1 MIKMRNNVII
11 LGRPIQLQ
19 ERQKAQMKGVT
30 IGDSLAYKFF
40 DGEYHGMSLLFA
52 EPKGKVAPPR
62 SLAITASNLASL
74 FQLPVVFLLP
84 TCPAYER
91 QRLID
96 KDVYFIVSDKYVHL
110 PMLLANERIRKTK
123 QAKALSPVAQY
134 LLLYHLQIESI
145 EGLAAR
151 DMEDKIPY
159 SYASITLGITCLED
173 LGLCQKVSDG
183 SKRKVVHFDKKG
195 KELWK
200 HAQSYLLNPVE
211 ERIFC
216 DDLLS
221 NDSFP
226 GCGINALAHYTW
238 LNPDSERMIMM
249 PVKQLR
255 EFKSS
260 GALVRPNEFDG
271 NIIIEAWK
279 YPPVTAIGTKAEWVD
294 KLSLAISLS
303 EDEDPRVEGEV
314 ERLINEIEW
323 KD

>member
-1 MIKMRNNVII
+1 
-11 LGRPIQLQ
+11 
-19 ERQKAQMKGVT
+19 
-30 IGDSLAYKFF
+30 
-40 DGEYHGMSLLFA
+40 
-52 EPKGKVAPPR
+52 
-62 SLAITASNLASL
+62 
-74 FQLPVVFLLP
+74 
-84 TCPAYER
+84 
-91 QRLID
+91 
-96 KDVYFIVSDKYVHL
+96 
-110 PMLLANERIRKTK
+110 
-123 QAKALSPVAQY
+123 
-134 LLLYHLQIESI
+134 
-145 EGLAAR
+145 
-151 DMEDKIPY
+151 MEDKIPY

-183 SKRKVVHFDKKG
+183 SKRKVVHFEKKG

-200 HAQSYLLNPVE
+200 QAQPYLLNPVE

-226 GCGINALAHYTW
+226 RCGINALAHYTW

-271 NIIIEAWK
+271 NFIIEAWK

-294 KLSLAISLS
+294 RLSLAISLS
-303 EDEDPRVEGEV
+303 KDEDPRVEGEV

-323 KD
+323 KG

>member
-1 MIKMRNNVII
+1 MKEIAI
-11 LGRPIQLQ
+11 LGRPIKLQ
-19 ERQKAQMKGVT
+19 ERSNAQVKGVT
-30 IGDSLAYKFF
+30 VGDKLAYSFY
-40 DGEYHGMSLLFA
+40 DGEFLGMPLLFA
-52 EPKGKVAPPR
+52 EPKGKGATPR
-62 SLAITASNLASL
+62 SLSITASNLTSL

-96 KDVYFIVSDKYVHL
+96 KDVYFVVSDKYVHL

-123 QAKALSPVAQY
+123 QAKILTPVAQY
-134 LLLYHLQIESI
+134 LLLYHMQIESI
-145 EGLAAR
+145 EGLAAS
-151 DMEDKIPY
+151 DIENKMPY

-173 LGLCQKVSDG
+173 IGLCQKVLKG
-183 SKRKVVHFDKKG
+183 SKRKVIHFYKKG
-195 KELWK
+195 MELWRQ
-200 HAQSYLLNPVE
+200 AQPFLVNPVE
-211 ERIFC
+211 DRIFC
-216 DDLLS
+216 DDLLY
-221 NDSFP
+221 DGHFP
-226 GCGINALAHYTW
+226 VCGINALAHYTW
-238 LNPDSERMIMM
+238 LNPDPERMIMM

-260 GALVRPNEFDG
+260 GVLVRPNEFDG

-279 YPPVTAIGTKAEWVD
+279 YPPVTTVGAKIGWVD
-294 KLSLAISLS
+294 KLSLAISLR

>member
-1 MIKMRNNVII
+1 MR
-11 LGRPIQLQ
+11 LLKPIQI
-19 ERQKAQMKGVT
+19 T
-30 IGDSLAYKFF
+30 TS
-40 DGEYHGMSLLFA
+40 S
-52 EPKGKVAPPR
+52 

-74 FQLPVVFLLP
+74 FKLPVVFLLP

-183 SKRKVVHFDKKG
+183 SKRKVVHFEKKG

-200 HAQSYLLNPVE
+200 QAQPSIL
-211 ERIFC
+211 F
-216 DDLLS
+216 
-221 NDSFP
+221 
-226 GCGINALAHYTW
+226 H
-238 LNPDSERMIMM
+238 
-249 PVKQLR
+249 
-255 EFKSS
+255 
-260 GALVRPNEFDG
+260 
-271 NIIIEAWK
+271 
-279 YPPVTAIGTKAEWVD
+279 
-294 KLSLAISLS
+294 
-303 EDEDPRVEGEV
+303 
-314 ERLINEIEW
+314 
-323 KD
+323 

>member
-1 MIKMRNNVII
+1 MIKMRNDVII

-19 ERQKAQMKGVT
+19 ERKKAQMKGVT

-74 FQLPVVFLLP
+74 FKLPVVFLLP
-84 TCPAYER
+84 NCPAYER

-96 KDVYFIVSDKYVHL
+96 K
-110 PMLLANERIRKTK
+110 A
-123 QAKALSPVAQY
+123 
-134 LLLYHLQIESI
+134 
-145 EGLAAR
+145 
-151 DMEDKIPY
+151 
-159 SYASITLGITCLED
+159 
-173 LGLCQKVSDG
+173 
-183 SKRKVVHFDKKG
+183 
-195 KELWK
+195 
-200 HAQSYLLNPVE
+200 
-211 ERIFC
+211 
-216 DDLLS
+216 
-221 NDSFP
+221 
-226 GCGINALAHYTW
+226 W

-260 GALVRPNEFDG
+260 GVLVRPNEFDG

-294 KLSLAISLS
+294 RLSLAISLS